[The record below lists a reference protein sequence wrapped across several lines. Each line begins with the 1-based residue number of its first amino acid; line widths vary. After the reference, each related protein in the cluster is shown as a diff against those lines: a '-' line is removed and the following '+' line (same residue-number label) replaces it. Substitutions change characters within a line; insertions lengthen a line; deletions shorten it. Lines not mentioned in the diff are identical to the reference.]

1 MINSNYEIAMAKAKV
16 DSIQNSNQEVDKFL
30 DTLIDVNSES
40 KISKT
45 ADLTYENIKGIT
57 LEEIENLFSSE
68 DDKNMAKNLRLTTL
82 FSKDENLSKAL
93 FNVVLG
99 QPFTVGFEYLS
110 DRYSDKNSY
119 FKSKYG
125 NSSLFDLLHQ
135 SISNKVNQNI
145 STTDTISKDMLDD
158 ILLEINSFDFIG
170 SLTKTSKDGYNKYK
184 NKDDRYSFLYEDY
197 SLKYEE
203 LLTKYKELDNYNTN
217 LIKQF

>member
-1 MINSNYEIAMAKAKV
+1 MINSNYEIAIAKAYNQQ
-16 DSIQNSNQEVDKFL
+16 SSNQEVDKFL
-30 DTLIDVNSES
+30 HTLVDVNNENKS
-40 KISKT
+40 SKT
-45 ADLTYENIKGIT
+45 ADLSYENIKGIT
-57 LEEIENLFSSE
+57 LEEIEKLFQN
-68 DDKNMAKNLRLTTL
+68 DNDKNMAKNLRLATL

-93 FNVVLG
+93 FNVILG
-99 QPFTVGFEYLS
+99 QPFTVGFEYLT

-125 NSSLFDLLHQ
+125 NSSLFNLLHQ
-135 SISNKVNQNI
+135 SITNKVNQNTSNTDVI
-145 STTDTISKDMLDD
+145 SQDMLDN
-158 ILLEINSFDFIG
+158 ILLEINSFDFM
-170 SLTKTSKDGYNKYK
+170 SSFSKTSKDGYNKYK

>member
-1 MINSNYEIAMAKAKV
+1 MINSNYEIAIAKAYNQQ
-16 DSIQNSNQEVDKFL
+16 SSNQEVDKFL
-30 DTLIDVNSES
+30 HTLVDVNNENKS
-40 KISKT
+40 SKT
-45 ADLTYENIKGIT
+45 ADLSYENIKGIT
-57 LEEIENLFSSE
+57 LEEIEKLFQNE
-68 DDKNMAKNLRLTTL
+68 DDKNMAKNLRLATL

-93 FNVVLG
+93 FNVILG
-99 QPFTVGFEYLS
+99 QPFTVGFEYLT

-125 NSSLFDLLHQ
+125 NSSLFNLLHQ
-135 SISNKVNQNI
+135 SITNKVNQNTSNPDVI
-145 STTDTISKDMLDD
+145 SQDMLDN
-158 ILLEINSFDFIG
+158 ILLEINSFDFM
-170 SLTKTSKDGYNKYK
+170 SSFSKTSKDGYNKYK

>member
-1 MINSNYEIAMAKAKV
+1 MINSNYEIAIAKAYNQQ
-16 DSIQNSNQEVDKFL
+16 SSNQEVDKFL
-30 DTLIDVNSES
+30 NTLVDVNNENKS
-40 KISKT
+40 SKT
-45 ADLTYENIKGIT
+45 ADLSYENIKGIT
-57 LEEIENLFSSE
+57 LEEIEKLFENE
-68 DDKNMAKNLRLTTL
+68 DEKNMAINLRLATL

-93 FNVVLG
+93 FNVILG
-99 QPFTVGFEYLS
+99 QPFTVGFEYLT

-125 NSSLFDLLHQ
+125 NSSLFNLLHQ
-135 SISNKVNQNI
+135 SITNKVNQNTSNTDVI
-145 STTDTISKDMLDD
+145 SQDMLDN
-158 ILLEINSFDFIG
+158 ILLEINSFDFM
-170 SLTKTSKDGYNKYK
+170 SSFSKTSKDGYNKYK

>member
-1 MINSNYEIAMAKAKV
+1 MINSNYEIAIAKAYNQQ
-16 DSIQNSNQEVDKFL
+16 SSNQEVDKFL
-30 DTLIDVNSES
+30 NTLVDVNNENKS
-40 KISKT
+40 SKT
-45 ADLTYENIKGIT
+45 ADLSYENIKGIT
-57 LEEIENLFSSE
+57 LEEIEKLFQNE
-68 DDKNMAKNLRLTTL
+68 DEKNMAKNLRLATL

-93 FNVVLG
+93 FNVILG
-99 QPFTVGFEYLS
+99 QSFTVGFEYLT

-125 NSSLFDLLHQ
+125 NSSLFNLLHQ
-135 SISNKVNQNI
+135 SITNKVNQNI
-145 STTDTISKDMLDD
+145 SNTDVISQDMLDN
-158 ILLEINSFDFIG
+158 ILLEINSFDFM
-170 SLTKTSKDGYNKYK
+170 SSFSKTSKDGYNKYK

>member
-1 MINSNYEIAMAKAKV
+1 MINSNYEIAIAKAYNQQ
-16 DSIQNSNQEVDKFL
+16 SSNQEVDKFL
-30 DTLIDVNSES
+30 HTLVDVNNKNKS
-40 KISKT
+40 SKT
-45 ADLTYENIKGIT
+45 ADLSYENIKGIT
-57 LEEIENLFSSE
+57 LEEIEKLFQNE
-68 DDKNMAKNLRLTTL
+68 DDKNMAKNLRLATL

-93 FNVVLG
+93 FNVILG
-99 QPFTVGFEYLS
+99 QPFTVGFEYLT

-125 NSSLFDLLHQ
+125 NSSLFNLLHQ
-135 SISNKVNQNI
+135 SITNKVNQNI
-145 STTDTISKDMLDD
+145 SNTDVISQDMLDN
-158 ILLEINSFDFIG
+158 ILLEINSFDFM
-170 SLTKTSKDGYNKYK
+170 SSFSKTSKDGYNKYK

>member
-1 MINSNYEIAMAKAKV
+1 MINSNYEIAIAKAYNQQ
-16 DSIQNSNQEVDKFL
+16 SSNQEVDKFL
-30 DTLIDVNSES
+30 HTLVDVNNENKS
-40 KISKT
+40 SKT
-45 ADLTYENIKGIT
+45 ADLSYENIKGIT
-57 LEEIENLFSSE
+57 LEEIEKLFQNE
-68 DDKNMAKNLRLTTL
+68 DDKNMAKNLRLATL

-93 FNVVLG
+93 FNVILG
-99 QPFTVGFEYLS
+99 QSFTVGFEYLT

-125 NSSLFDLLHQ
+125 NSSLFNLLHQ
-135 SISNKVNQNI
+135 SITNKVNQNTSNTDVI
-145 STTDTISKDMLDD
+145 SQDMLDN
-158 ILLEINSFDFIG
+158 ILLEINSFDFM
-170 SLTKTSKDGYNKYK
+170 SSFSKTSKDGYNKYK

>member
-1 MINSNYEIAMAKAKV
+1 MINSNYEIAIAKAYNQQ
-16 DSIQNSNQEVDKFL
+16 SSNQEVDKFL
-30 DTLIDVNSES
+30 NTLVDVNNENKS
-40 KISKT
+40 SKT
-45 ADLTYENIKGIT
+45 ADLSYENIKGIT
-57 LEEIENLFSSE
+57 LEEIEKLFQNE
-68 DDKNMAKNLRLTTL
+68 DDKNMAKNLRLATL

-93 FNVVLG
+93 FNVILD
-99 QPFTVGFEYLS
+99 QPFTVGFEYLT

-125 NSSLFDLLHQ
+125 NSSLFNLLHQ
-135 SISNKVNQNI
+135 SITNKVNQNI
-145 STTDTISKDMLDD
+145 SNTDVISQDMLDN
-158 ILLEINSFDFIG
+158 ILLEINSFDFI
-170 SLTKTSKDGYNKYK
+170 SSFSKTSKDGYNKYK

>member
-1 MINSNYEIAMAKAKV
+1 MINSNYEIAIVKAYNQQ
-16 DSIQNSNQEVDKFL
+16 SSNQEVDKFL
-30 DTLIDVNSES
+30 HTLVDVNNENKS
-40 KISKT
+40 SKT
-45 ADLTYENIKGIT
+45 ADLSYENIKGIT
-57 LEEIENLFSSE
+57 LEEIEKLFQNE
-68 DDKNMAKNLRLTTL
+68 DDKNMAKNLRLATL

-93 FNVVLG
+93 FNVILG
-99 QPFTVGFEYLS
+99 QPFTVGFEYLT

-125 NSSLFDLLHQ
+125 NSSLFNLLHQ
-135 SISNKVNQNI
+135 SITNKVNQNTSNTDVI
-145 STTDTISKDMLDD
+145 SQDMLDN
-158 ILLEINSFDFIG
+158 ILLEINSFDFM
-170 SLTKTSKDGYNKYK
+170 SSFSKTSKDGYNKYK